1 MKNNKRRTTVVWPNK
16 NKNFDFDRFAMK
28 IIIALTNPF
37 LWQTARNR
45 LRKTDKEK
53 KKFKNVILWIGTFI
67 ALEVGPS
74 PINSINPNISAV
86 KH

>member
-1 MKNNKRRTTVVWPNK
+1 
-16 NKNFDFDRFAMK
+16 MK

-53 KKFKNVILWIGTFI
+53 KRKKRKK
-67 ALEVGPS
+67 EV
-74 PINSINPNISAV
+74 
-86 KH
+86 